1 MIESNGLGDSA
12 SASRKVR
19 VLLDTDANNEID
31 DQHAIAYLLLSGDSF
46 VLEGITVN
54 KTNNGGDIFEQAAEA
69 ERVIKLCDMD
79 DRISVSLGA
88 TASFLDIES
97 HPKRKNN
104 PKIIAT
110 FLILDIFNSIFL
122 IHIFFP
128 STSTFRHYH

>member
-1 MIESNGLGDSA
+1 MMESNGLGDSA

-69 ERVIKLCDMD
+69 ERVIKLCGMD
-79 DRISVSLGA
+79 DQISVCLLYTS
-88 TASFLDIES
+88 
-97 HPKRKNN
+97 
-104 PKIIAT
+104 
-110 FLILDIFNSIFL
+110 
-122 IHIFFP
+122 P
-128 STSTFRHYH
+128 SPRDQ

>member
-1 MIESNGLGDSA
+1 MMESNGLGDSA

-97 HPKRKNN
+97 NV
-104 PKIIAT
+104 
-110 FLILDIFNSIFL
+110 DQQ
-122 IHIFFP
+122 
-128 STSTFRHYH
+128 